1 MSQTLSGVL
10 AMITSC
16 VVWGLSPIYYKLLD
30 HVPPAE
36 LLSHRTLWAVVFFAV
51 LLLLQGRM
59 SELRQALRGRKQVL
73 LLFAASLMVAT
84 NWFCFILSIQIGK
97 TTEASLGYYIF
108 PLMAVLIAR
117 FWFAEQ
123 LAMGQW
129 LAVVL
134 ATLAVVI
141 LTWGLGVAPWIALF
155 ISTTFALYGAIKKG
169 LSLGPV
175 ISVTAEFLLVLPLW
189 LMVMGWFHL
198 QGQGSFGADLTT
210 SLLLMVSGPLTA
222 VPLIL
227 FSYAARRVALSTLG
241 LLQYINPTL
250 QFLCAVVI
258 FGEPFSQW
266 HAIAFPLIWVALAV
280 FSVSALR
287 QDRASRKAAMVV
299 SGVSTHVT
307 KSPKDASAKP

>member
-10 AMITSC
+10 AMVTSC

-59 SELRQALRGRKQVL
+59 GELRQALRGRKQVL
-73 LLFAASLMVAT
+73 LLFVASLMVAT

-129 LAVVL
+129 LAVAL

-169 LSLGPV
+169 LALGPV
-175 ISVTAEFLLVLPLW
+175 ISVTAEILLVLPLW

-198 QGQGSFGADLTT
+198 QGQGSFGTDLTT

-241 LLQYINPTL
+241 VLQYINPTL
-250 QFLCAVVI
+250 QFMCAVVV
-258 FGEPFSQW
+258 FAEPFSQW

-287 QDRASRKAAMVV
+287 QDRAARRAAMVV

>member
-1 MSQTLSGVL
+1 MSQTLSGIL
-10 AMITSC
+10 AMIASC
-16 VVWGLSPIYYKLLD
+16 VVWGLSPLYYKLLE

-36 LLSHRTLWAVVFFAV
+36 LLSHRTLWSVVFFAA
-51 LLLLQGRM
+51 LLTLQGRM
-59 SELRQALRGRKQVL
+59 GELRRALSERKQVL
-73 LLFAASLMVAT
+73 LLITASLMVAT

-117 FWFAEQ
+117 FWFSER

-129 LAVVL
+129 FAVVL

-141 LTWGLGVAPWIALF
+141 LTWGLGVAPWIALI

-169 LSLGPV
+169 LPLGPV
-175 ISVTAEFLLVLPLW
+175 VSVTAEILLVLPVW

-198 QGQGSFGADLTT
+198 QGQGSFGTDLTT
-210 SLLLMVSGPLTA
+210 SLLLMLSGPLTA

-227 FSYAARRVALSTLG
+227 FSYAARRVTLSTVG
-241 LLQYINPTL
+241 VLQYINPTL
-250 QFLCAVVI
+250 QFLCAVVV
-258 FGEPFSQW
+258 FGEPFSEW
-266 HAIAFPLIWVALAV
+266 HAISFPMIWLALAV

-287 QDRASRKAAMVV
+287 QDRAARKAAIVA
-299 SGVSTHVT
+299 SGVSTQVT
-307 KSPKDASAKP
+307 NSPSEVSAKP

>member
-51 LLLLQGRM
+51 LLVLQGRM
-59 SELRQALRGRKQVL
+59 GELRQALRGRKQVL
-73 LLFAASLMVAT
+73 LLFVASLMVAT

-169 LSLGPV
+169 LPLGPV
-175 ISVTAEFLLVLPLW
+175 ISVTAEILLVLPLW

-210 SLLLMVSGPLTA
+210 SVLLMVSGPLTA

-250 QFLCAVVI
+250 QFLCAVMI
-258 FGEPFSQW
+258 FGEPFSHW

-287 QDRASRKAAMVV
+287 QDRASRKAVMVA
-299 SGVSTHVT
+299 SGVSTQVT
-307 KSPKDASAKP
+307 KSPSDASANP